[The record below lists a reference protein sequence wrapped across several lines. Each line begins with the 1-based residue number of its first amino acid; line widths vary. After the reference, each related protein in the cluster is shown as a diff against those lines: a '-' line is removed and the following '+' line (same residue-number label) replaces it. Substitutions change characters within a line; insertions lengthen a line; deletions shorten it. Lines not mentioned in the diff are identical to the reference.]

1 MLRFSLQSADNLN
14 ISCTSLGNHHSRQSS
29 VPTLS
34 VSGAGKRHFVGAEV
48 GRGWWWQKPE
58 SRRKAESLWTR
69 CCRNKPE
76 LQTCLPTPC
85 QGLLDWQAQCPQEQS
100 LSTSSEARFIF
111 NRVSQNDYR
120 ISHSLSH
127 KATYTQFCFLFVFCC
142 FSFSYPY
149 HPTHLYKYTSWKS
162 NTLGIVVSFTEDAKE
177 RKTPLSSIAA
187 SHKRT
192 AEVCSHQGLEWAGN
206 CWYRMSAL
214 HVEQT
219 VRCRLGYPHKC

>member
-1 MLRFSLQSADNLN
+1 MQVKDPTGRKRRRGRGRGQAGPWTNQERQWTIPIGSWSLGMLRFSLQSADNLN

-76 LQTCLPTPC
+76 LQTRLPTPC

-127 KATYTQFCFLFVFCC
+127 KATYTQFCFLFVCFLLLFIFLSVSPYPPIQIHKLKVKYIRHCC
-142 FSFSYPY
+142 
-149 HPTHLYKYTSWKS
+149 
-162 NTLGIVVSFTEDAKE
+162 I
-177 RKTPLSSIAA
+177 
-187 SHKRT
+187 
-192 AEVCSHQGLEWAGN
+192 
-206 CWYRMSAL
+206 L
-214 HVEQT
+214 HW
-219 VRCRLGYPHKC
+219 RC